1 MNYSFISVVSLVV
14 PDSPRMQ
21 RFLENVYNV
30 LHTHFSDFEIILV
43 NNQVHHDVRLLT
55 ASVDN
60 KIKEHVTVVNLSK
73 NVREDNAIFA
83 GLERANGDYSL
94 FFDIQYSENCNL
106 ILELYTAAQNNNDIV
121 FLKNTRKK
129 LPFLQALF
137 YMGFKVIISFL
148 SKLDLDITNQKTR
161 IISRRALN
169 GLLQLRESNRSFKSS
184 FSYLG
189 FESSYVKT
197 DVQFNQSEPFSFY
210 AQIKDTVISL
220 VSFSEVLNKMLFIIF
235 ILSLFFSFMV
245 SLDAILLKFYH
256 TDLFGTIKID
266 YFPGYPF
273 LIIMVS
279 VMFTIICLILFLL
292 SLYLDII
299 NKEIR
304 KRPPYFIKSIQRL

>member
-1 MNYSFISVVSLVV
+1 MNYSFISVVSLAVA
-14 PDSPRMQ
+14 DGNRMQ

-30 LHTHFSDFEIILV
+30 LHPHFSNFEIILV
-43 NNQVHHDVRLLT
+43 NNKVHHDIRALT
-55 ASVDN
+55 SHVDN
-60 KIKEHVTVVNLSK
+60 KIREHVTVVNLSK
-73 NVREDNAIFA
+73 PVREDNAIFA

-94 FFDIQYSENCNL
+94 FFDMQYWENCDI
-106 ILELYTAAQNNNDIV
+106 ILDLYASTQNNSDIV
-121 FLKNTRKK
+121 FVKNTRRK
-129 LPFLQALF
+129 LPFMQTVF
-137 YMGFKVIISFL
+137 YVVFKFLISSL
-148 SKLDLDITNQKTR
+148 SKLDLDITNEKTR

-197 DVQFNQSEPFSFY
+197 NVQHNHNEKFNFY
-210 AQIKDTVISL
+210 QQIKDTVISL
-220 VSFSEVLNKMLFIIF
+220 VSFSEVLNKMIFIIF
-235 ILSLFFSFMV
+235 ILALLFSFMV
-245 SLDAILLKFYH
+245 SLDTVLLKFYH

-273 LIIMVS
+273 MIIMIS
-279 VMFTIICLILFLL
+279 VMFTIVCLILFLL